1 MAGHHPHASAFGDMG
16 RTCTTPEAKRLERLT
31 VFRAAVSEG
40 NGSIS
45 AARVPKKPDGRGRL
59 RKVLDNRH
67 PFHE

>member
-16 RTCTTPEAKRLERLT
+16 GTCTTPEAKRLERLA
-31 VFRAAVSEG
+31 VLRAAVSDG

-45 AARVPKKPDGRGRL
+45 AARVPKKPDGRGKL
-59 RKVLDNRH
+59 HEALDNRR